1 MNQLKYKEV
10 KVNVNAQNS
19 ICIRGEKVIYFDSY
33 MIKEAK
39 NDADYIFITHSHH
52 DHFSPE
58 DIKKVIKEDTRV
70 IYPKSMKSIIKESG
84 LNIKTSLEVIPNKKY
99 KINGI
104 KFETVSAYNNIK
116 SFHLKKYGWVG
127 YIITVRDTRIFICGD
142 SSANKYNKK
151 VTWDIAMLPI
161 GGYYTMNAKEA
172 AKLVNEI
179 KPKLA
184 IPTHYG
190 SIIGR
195 LEDGDTFKRLVN
207 PEIQV
212 ELKLFKNN

>member
-1 MNQLKYKEV
+1 
-10 KVNVNAQNS
+10 
-19 ICIRGEKVIYFDSY
+19 
-33 MIKEAK
+33 
-39 NDADYIFITHSHH
+39 
-52 DHFSPE
+52 
-58 DIKKVIKEDTRV
+58 
-70 IYPKSMKSIIKESG
+70 
-84 LNIKTSLEVIPNKKY
+84 
-99 KINGI
+99 
-104 KFETVSAYNNIK
+104 
-116 SFHLKKYGWVG
+116 
-127 YIITVRDTRIFICGD
+127 
-142 SSANKYNKK
+142 
-151 VTWDIAMLPI
+151 MLPI